1 MQNAADCVDVSQA
14 DVVQACDFF
23 GDVAQFKDVDD
34 FFVVVLKRN
43 QDKIFGS
50 FISFFAENSWQ
61 KCVAV
66 EGLQ

>member
-50 FISFFAENSWQ
+50 FISFFAKNDRQ
-61 KCVAV
+61 KCIAV
-66 EGLQ
+66 QRL

>member
-43 QDKIFGS
+43 QDKIFRI
-50 FISFFAENSWQ
+50 FISFFSENS
-61 KCVAV
+61 
-66 EGLQ
+66 